1 MYPLSCESKQNWP
14 WPNMF
19 TGASFILPNMPKC
32 LLQTPVSV
40 LAGSRELVVCVHMQ
54 WKYGINMGEVSSDLW
69 RCKKSQQNWYR
80 PMYRWHRKCWHSKL
94 FTCAYGVQL
103 HTLIRKHAA
112 KPHCENL
119 ALVLPKNNTNSHKI
133 CQIFSKMANV
143 SVKTAHY
150 VSANCN
156 TWHTS
161 HWEVQ
166 ILKKVVLTY

>member
-1 MYPLSCESKQNWP
+1 
-14 WPNMF
+14 MF

-40 LAGSRELVVCVHMQ
+40 SAGSCELVVRVHMQ
-54 WKYGINMGEVSSDLW
+54 WKYGISHPKCLQICGDA
-69 RCKKSQQNWYR
+69 KSHNKIGICSG
-80 PMYRWHRKCWHSKL
+80 WHRKCWHGKL
-94 FTCAYGVQL
+94 CTCAYSAQL